1 MTADPIWIGRFRVSG
16 AAAAAVYGVTAFYT
30 VRVLFSESTGA
41 GSRDSFSVI
50 GRGEWPL
57 RYFCAFV
64 LYGEITIFRLD
75 RLRLGKTQINLVLHS
90 ACTIFVDM
98 MEFLETYHLVGI
110 VVGAAT
116 FLIIGVFHPFVI
128 KGEYYFGVRCWW
140 AFAVSGVA
148 ALAASLWVE
157 NLILSILLAVWGAS
171 SLWGIGEL
179 FEQRERVAKGWFPK
193 REKKNRRGGR

>member
-1 MTADPIWIGRFRVSG
+1 MRGASPAVASVWPAIPFTGSLVSFPLFDGRKIGSETMRIPAFLASG
-16 AAAAAVYGVTAFYT
+16 
-30 VRVLFSESTGA
+30 STLGMHT
-41 GSRDSFSVI
+41 
-50 GRGEWPL
+50 L
-57 RYFCAFV
+57 RRTS
-64 LYGEITIFRLD
+64 LRSD